1 MFKLDVFSLTLWA
14 EDFEFF
20 MLNFLIVLLIC
31 VGVGHAHAQDGI
43 DNPLPEV
50 EFLVADE
57 FQSLLMRATAQVRS
71 TAQVQDN
78 GDAWQLYRRI
88 QPAIL
93 DALGTRGYF
102 SPSIRRELDPN
113 TPEDVAPVVKV
124 RVDPGPQSTIATLN
138 IEFDGAINQP
148 EFEARQNRLRSLW
161 QLQVGQ
167 AFDQAAWASSK
178 DALLRDL
185 LARDFAAATL
195 AESLANVD
203 PDRNQVDLTVVYDS
217 GPVFTFGA
225 LQITGLSKYPED
237 LVQRYNTIRPG
248 DRYEQERLLE
258 LLSALQN
265 TTYFSSVDVKID
277 TDDRKPEQVPIEVSV
292 LESDSKRL
300 GLGAGYSSNTG
311 FRTEAT
317 YQYNNF
323 FDRAYSLV
331 TGVRLE
337 QKRQSAYADVF
348 LPPSRQGITDSVG
361 VAFDYQ
367 QVSNLEVDRSAVGA
381 IRSYSI
387 GPTDYQLGLN
397 FQLEER
403 RAFGINFGQTQA
415 LVASAAWTHNRV
427 DDRLNPSD
435 GYIAFGQVAAAS
447 EQFASDQDFVRLYG
461 KLQQFW
467 SLSKAHLVTARLE
480 VGTVVAGARR
490 DIPQDYLFRAG
501 GTNSIR
507 GFDFLDLGVL
517 DQGVLVG
524 GRRLLIGSLEY
535 VRWLDGPL
543 GAAVF
548 TDIGDV
554 ANNWN
559 DLDPKPAVGV
569 GVRYKTPAGP
579 IAFDVA
585 KALDEDNIRIHFA
598 LGVAF

>member
-1 MFKLDVFSLTLWA
+1 
-14 EDFEFF
+14 
-20 MLNFLIVLLIC
+20 MLNFLIVLLTC
-31 VGVGHAHAQDGI
+31 VVMGLTHAQDAI
-43 DNPLPEV
+43 DSPLPEV

-57 FQSLLMRATAQVRS
+57 FQSLLMGATAQVRS

-78 GDAWQLYRRI
+78 GDAWQLYRRM
-88 QPAIL
+88 QPVIL

-102 SPSIRRELDPN
+102 SPNIRRELDSD
-113 TPEDVAPVVKV
+113 TPGDVAPMVKV
-124 RVDPGPQSTIATLN
+124 RVDPGPQSTIAMLN

-148 EFEARQNRLRSLW
+148 EFEARRNRLRSLW

-217 GPVFTFGA
+217 GPVFTFGE
-225 LQITGLSKYPED
+225 LQITGLSKYSED
-237 LVQRYNTIRPG
+237 LVQRYNNIRPG

-317 YQYNNF
+317 YQYNNL

-331 TGVRLE
+331 TGARLE

-348 LPPSRQGITDSVG
+348 LPPSRQGTTDSVG

-381 IRSYSI
+381 IRSYSV

-415 LVASAAWTHNRV
+415 LVASAAWTHSRV
-427 DDRLNPSD
+427 DDRLNPGD

-467 SLSKAHLVTARLE
+467 SLAKAHLVTARLE

-535 VRWLDGPL
+535 VRWLDGPM

-559 DLDPKPAVGV
+559 DLDPKPAMGV